1 MPASGSGLGVPKLL
15 AEDEDSPA
23 RGGKEEKK
31 SGSQKA
37 KKRYECDVPGCNK
50 SFFQKTHLDIHSRAH
65 TGDKP
70 FVGSPVFFSLLSLCF
85 WPRAVHPTP
94 FLISVVITLPNKVR
108 SANVKNSL
116 VVNLDAASDF
126 PSWVT

>member
-1 MPASGSGLGVPKLL
+1 M
-15 AEDEDSPA
+15 AEDEESPA

-70 FVGSPVFFSLLSLCF
+70 FVGSPVFSPYFLFVFGRRPLSVALVF
-85 WPRAVHPTP
+85 
-94 FLISVVITLPNKVR
+94 PNKVS
-108 SANVKNSL
+108 SANVKNSP

>member
-1 MPASGSGLGVPKLL
+1 M

-70 FVGSPVFFSLLSLCF
+70 FVGSPVFSPYFLCF
-85 WPRAVHPTP
+85 LAEGHFP
-94 FLISVVITLPNKVR
+94 PNKVR
-108 SANVKNSL
+108 SANVKNSP